1 MRTSALERVPLL
13 APGDP
18 SDPGDPVNT
27 STAPPPTSGA
37 PSSGA
42 PSSGA
47 PSDGG
52 GGGGG
57 LVPAVQPNMNS
68 TGMSGFTEL
77 TNTIAGWT
85 LLGCL
90 AGFLISV
97 FVFVLGP
104 ALGLRQAR
112 QYGAIGMIGALGAAA
127 LVAVAAAVI
136 NLAYSMFSGGS

>member
-1 MRTSALERVPLL
+1 MTVVPGAIVWAWSAPA
-13 APGDP
+13 APGP
-18 SDPGDPVNT
+18 TPAPETPGAAT
-27 STAPPPTSGA
+27 SSAATPAPA
-37 PSSGA
+37 PA
-42 PSSGA
+42 
-47 PSDGG
+47 
-52 GGGGG
+52 G

-68 TGMSGFTEL
+68 TGMAGFTDL

-104 ALGLRQAR
+104 ALGLRHAR

-127 LVAVAAAVI
+127 LVALAAGVI
-136 NLAYSMFSGGS
+136 NLAYSMFGGS